1 MVLLETLEEKWMIEN
16 IRLLHLNDLHSHL
29 EAFPKV
35 SRFFR
40 EASQTDAQVIKLDL
54 GDNIDRSHPLSDAT
68 KGKANV
74 ELMNQLGIDFATI
87 GNNEGIG
94 LSKEELNKVYDE
106 ANFTLIIGNL
116 KDEGKQPVWGRPY
129 SIYET
134 AAGTKI
140 AFLAYTFPYDKTYA
154 PNGWQIEE
162 PIAAL
167 KRDLQIP
174 QVAHADIRI
183 LLSHLGIRV
192 DEKITEEVDQ
202 LDLIIGSHTHHV
214 FEEGACLNGTYMAC
228 AGKYG
233 EHVGEINMQ
242 VTNHRLSHLDIIAH
256 ETSHMATEKGDK
268 EQVNGFLEQGKTLL
282 SKIPVASLAEALNEE
297 ASLELIM
304 DAMIDYADADLAIIN
319 SGLLLAPF
327 RQELSRKDLHL
338 SLPHQMRLAT
348 FTLSE
353 QQLSLLCYDM
363 FEKAELLKN
372 QEIRGMGFR
381 GKHFGKLMTRGFEY
395 KNGKIVYNRRVI
407 GKSDAMKVVVV
418 DQYYFASY
426 FSRLKEMQ
434 VELLFP
440 ELLREVLELYL
451 KKRN

>member
-1 MVLLETLEEKWMIEN
+1 MIEK

-40 EASQTDAQVIKLDL
+40 DASQTDSQVIKLDL
-54 GDNIDRSHPLSDAT
+54 GDNIDRSHSLSDAT
-68 KGKANV
+68 RGEANV

-94 LSKEELNKVYDE
+94 LGKDDLNKVYDK
-106 ANFTLIIGNL
+106 ADFTLIIGNL
-116 KDEGKQPVWGRPY
+116 KDEGKQPSWASPY

-134 AAGTKI
+134 AMGTKI
-140 AFLAYTFPYDKTYA
+140 AFLAYTFPYYKTYA
-154 PNGWQIEE
+154 PNGWQIEN
-162 PIAAL
+162 PISAL

-174 QVAHADIRI
+174 EIANADIRI

-192 DEKITEEVDQ
+192 DEKITEEVDHI
-202 LDLIIGSHTHHV
+202 DLIIGSHTHHV
-214 FEEGACLNGTYMAC
+214 FEDGACLNGTYMAC

-233 EHVGEINMQ
+233 QHVGEINMEI
-242 VTNHRLSHLDIIAH
+242 TNHRLSQISIMAH
-256 ETSHMATEKGDK
+256 ETSHMATKKGDH
-268 EQVNGFLEQGKTLL
+268 EQVRGFLEQGEALL
-282 SKIPVASLAEALNEE
+282 AQTPVASLSEDLNEE
-297 ASLELIM
+297 ASLKLIM
-304 DAMIDYADADLAIIN
+304 DAMVDYAGADLAIIN

-327 RQELSRKDLHL
+327 RQELSRKDLHI

-348 FTLSE
+348 ITVTE
-353 QQLSLLCYDM
+353 QDLLNICQEM

-381 GKHFGKLMTRGFEY
+381 GKRFGHLLTKGFEY
-395 KNGKIVYNRRVI
+395 KNEKIVYNRRVI
-407 GKSDAMKVVVV
+407 GKSDTMKLVVV

-434 VELLFP
+434 AELLFP
-440 ELLREVLELYL
+440 DLLREVLEIYI
-451 KKRN
+451 KKMN